1 MRTFASHK
9 TVSPCIKKICA
20 ALALCA
26 LAIAP
31 LSYAQSFPVKP
42 ITLVVPYQ
50 AGGSSDAIA
59 RTMARLVGKDL
70 GQQVVVEN
78 KAGAEGMIGSLD
90 VMKSA
95 ADGYRIL
102 FGGAGS
108 MIVVPALRRIPP
120 FDPGTQFTPIAGT
133 VDFSFF
139 LYVHPDLPVKNLKE
153 FVAYAHANP
162 GKINYAT
169 GNNQGLLTFAY
180 LKKSLNLD
188 VVQVAYK
195 GETAATADL
204 LSGRVQ
210 AMFATTAPLM
220 HAKEGRL
227 NVLVTTLPQRTPL
240 LPEVATMVESGYSQF
255 PFSPAGGWLGIF
267 GPATMQ
273 PDVVQILH
281 RSFGKALT
289 DPEVQKQ
296 LAQAGLSYNP
306 MGLEQMSVFVSKQ
319 RDQFRTMIRDLGIPL
334 ID

>member
-1 MRTFASHK
+1 MNDISRNERLPH
-9 TVSPCIKKICA
+9 VVKIIRQVLAVLMVGVAPTIA
-20 ALALCA
+20 A
-26 LAIAP
+26 
-31 LSYAQSFPVKP
+31 QGFPTKP

-50 AGGSSDAIA
+50 AGGSSDGIA
-59 RTMARLVGKDL
+59 RAMARLVGKDL

-95 ADGYRIL
+95 PDGYRVL

-108 MIVVPALRRIPP
+108 MIVVPALRRAPP
-120 FDPGTQFTPIAGT
+120 FDPGTQFTPISGV

-139 LYVHPDLPVKNLKE
+139 LYVHPELPVKSLKE

-240 LPEVATMVESGYSQF
+240 LPEVPTMTESGYPEF

-267 GPATMQ
+267 GPADMQ
-273 PDVVQILH
+273 PEVVKILH
-281 RSFGKALT
+281 QSFGKALT
-289 DPEVQKQ
+289 DPDIQKQ
-296 LAQAGLSYNP
+296 LAQAGLAYRA
-306 MGLEQMSVFVSKQ
+306 MGLDQMGIFVKSQ
-319 RDQFRTMIRDLGIPL
+319 RDQFRSLIRDLGIPQ

>member
-1 MRTFASHK
+1 MNDL
-9 TVSPCIKKICA
+9 SPQKKS
-20 ALALCA
+20 
-26 LAIAP
+26 LAIIKNLWRLVVCCAMGGV
-31 LSYAQSFPVKP
+31 SAAYSQVFPVKP

-70 GQQVVVEN
+70 GHQVIVEN

-95 ADGYRIL
+95 PDGYRVL

-108 MIVVPALRRIPP
+108 MIVVPALRRTPP
-120 FDPGTQFTPIAGT
+120 FDPGTQFTPISG
-133 VDFSFF
+133 VIDFSFF
-139 LYVHPDLPVKNLKE
+139 LYAHPELPVKNLKE
-153 FVAYAHANP
+153 FVEYARAHP

-227 NVLVTTLPQRTPL
+227 KVLVTTLPQRTPL
-240 LPEVATMVESGYSQF
+240 LPEVATMTESGYPEF

-267 GPATMQ
+267 GPAEMN
-273 PDVVQILH
+273 PEVVKVLH
-281 RSFGKALT
+281 QSFGKALT

-296 LAQAGLSYNP
+296 LAQAGLSYRA
-306 MGLEQMSVFVSKQ
+306 MGLEQMGVFVKGQ
-319 RDQFRTMIRDLGIPL
+319 RDQFHHLIRDLGIPL
-334 ID
+334 LD

>member
-1 MRTFASHK
+1 MNNSALNERVPSL
-9 TVSPCIKKICA
+9 VKIIRQ
-20 ALALCA
+20 ALAVVMVG
-26 LAIAP
+26 IAP
-31 LSYAQSFPVKP
+31 AIGAQGFPTKP

-50 AGGSSDAIA
+50 AGGSSDGIA
-59 RTMARLVGKDL
+59 RAMARLVGKDL

-95 ADGYRIL
+95 PDGYRVL

-108 MIVVPALRRIPP
+108 MIVVPALRRAPP
-120 FDPGTQFTPIAGT
+120 FDPGTQFTPISGV

-153 FVAYAHANP
+153 FVDYAHAHP

-227 NVLVTTLPQRTPL
+227 KVLVTTLPQRTPL
-240 LPEVATMVESGYSQF
+240 LPEVATMTESGYPEF

-267 GPATMQ
+267 GPADMS
-273 PDVVQILH
+273 PEVVKILH
-281 RSFGKALT
+281 QSFGKALT
-289 DPEVQKQ
+289 DPDVQKQ
-296 LAQAGLSYNP
+296 LAQAGLSYRA
-306 MGLEQMSVFVSKQ
+306 MGLEQMGVFVKGQ
-319 RDQFRTMIRDLGIPL
+319 RDQFRNLIRDLGIPML
-334 ID
+334 D

>member
-1 MRTFASHK
+1 MNDL
-9 TVSPCIKKICA
+9 SPQKKS
-20 ALALCA
+20 
-26 LAIAP
+26 LAIIKNLWRLVVCCAMGGV
-31 LSYAQSFPVKP
+31 SAAYSQVFPVKP

-70 GQQVVVEN
+70 GHQVIVEN

-95 ADGYRIL
+95 PDGYRVL

-108 MIVVPALRRIPP
+108 MIVVPALRRTPP
-120 FDPGTQFTPIAGT
+120 FDPGTQFTPISG
-133 VDFSFF
+133 VIDFSFF
-139 LYVHPDLPVKNLKE
+139 LYAHPELPVKNLKE
-153 FVAYAHANP
+153 FVEYARAHP

-210 AMFATTAPLM
+210 A
-220 HAKEGRL
+220 
-227 NVLVTTLPQRTPL
+227 
-240 LPEVATMVESGYSQF
+240 
-255 PFSPAGGWLGIF
+255 
-267 GPATMQ
+267 
-273 PDVVQILH
+273 
-281 RSFGKALT
+281 
-289 DPEVQKQ
+289 
-296 LAQAGLSYNP
+296 
-306 MGLEQMSVFVSKQ
+306 
-319 RDQFRTMIRDLGIPL
+319 
-334 ID
+334 

>member
-1 MRTFASHK
+1 MNDISRNERLPH
-9 TVSPCIKKICA
+9 VVKIIRQVLAVLMVGVAPTIA
-20 ALALCA
+20 A
-26 LAIAP
+26 
-31 LSYAQSFPVKP
+31 QGFPTKP

-50 AGGSSDAIA
+50 AGGSSDGIA
-59 RTMARLVGKDL
+59 RAMARLVGKDL

-95 ADGYRIL
+95 PDGYRVL

-108 MIVVPALRRIPP
+108 MIVVPALRRAPP
-120 FDPGTQFTPIAGT
+120 FDPGTQFTPISGV

-139 LYVHPDLPVKNLKE
+139 LYVHPELPVKSLKE

-227 NVLVTTLPQRTPL
+227 KVLVTTLPQRTPL
-240 LPEVATMVESGYSQF
+240 LPEVPTMTESGYPEF

-267 GPATMQ
+267 GPADMQ
-273 PDVVQILH
+273 PEVVKILH
-281 RSFGKALT
+281 QSFGKALT
-289 DPEVQKQ
+289 DPDIQKQ
-296 LAQAGLSYNP
+296 LAQAGLAYRA
-306 MGLEQMSVFVSKQ
+306 MGLDQMGIFVKSQ
-319 RDQFRTMIRDLGIPL
+319 RDQFRSLIRDLGIPQ

>member
-1 MRTFASHK
+1 MNDVAQNERLPQLVK
-9 TVSPCIKKICA
+9 MIRQV
-20 ALALCA
+20 LAVLMVG
-26 LAIAP
+26 IAP
-31 LSYAQSFPVKP
+31 TIAAQGFPTKP

-50 AGGSSDAIA
+50 AGGSSDGIA
-59 RTMARLVGKDL
+59 RAMARLVGKDL

-95 ADGYRIL
+95 PDGYRIL

-108 MIVVPALRRIPP
+108 MIVVPALRRAPP
-120 FDPGTQFTPIAGT
+120 FDPGTQFTPISGV

-139 LYVHPDLPVKNLKE
+139 LYVHPELPVKNLKE
-153 FVAYAHANP
+153 FVDYARANP

-227 NVLVTTLPQRTPL
+227 KVLVTTLPQRTPL
-240 LPEVATMVESGYSQF
+240 LPDVATMTESGYPEF

-267 GPATMQ
+267 GPADMQ
-273 PDVVQILH
+273 PEVVKILH
-281 RSFGKALT
+281 QSFGKALT

-296 LAQAGLSYNP
+296 LAQAGLAFRAMELN
-306 MGLEQMSVFVSKQ
+306 QMATFVKSQ
-319 RDQFRTMIRDLGIPL
+319 RDQFRSLIRDLGIPQ

>member
-1 MRTFASHK
+1 MNDISRNERLPH
-9 TVSPCIKKICA
+9 VVRIIRQV
-20 ALALCA
+20 LAVLMVGVA
-26 LAIAP
+26 PAIA
-31 LSYAQSFPVKP
+31 AQGFPTKP

-50 AGGSSDAIA
+50 AGGSSDGIA
-59 RTMARLVGKDL
+59 RAMVRLVGKDL

-95 ADGYRIL
+95 PDGYRIL

-108 MIVVPALRRIPP
+108 MIVVPALRRAPP
-120 FDPGTQFTPIAGT
+120 FDPGTQFTPISGV

-139 LYVHPDLPVKNLKE
+139 LYVHPELPVKSLKE

-227 NVLVTTLPQRTPL
+227 KVLVTTLPQRTPL
-240 LPEVATMVESGYSQF
+240 LPEVPTMTESGYPEF

-267 GPATMQ
+267 GPADMQ
-273 PDVVQILH
+273 PEVVKILH
-281 RSFGKALT
+281 QSFGKALT
-289 DPEVQKQ
+289 DPDIQKQ
-296 LAQAGLSYNP
+296 LAQAGLAYRA
-306 MGLEQMSVFVSKQ
+306 MGLDQMGIFVKSQ
-319 RDQFRTMIRDLGIPL
+319 RDQFRSLIRDLGIPQ

>member
-1 MRTFASHK
+1 MNDLAPQKKSLTSVTNIWLLVVCCLMGGAS
-9 TVSPCIKKICA
+9 A
-20 ALALCA
+20 AY
-26 LAIAP
+26 
-31 LSYAQSFPVKP
+31 SQGFPVKP

-59 RTMARLVGKDL
+59 RTMVRLVGKDL
-70 GQQVVVEN
+70 GQQVIVEN
-78 KAGAEGMIGSLD
+78 KPGAEGMIGSLD

-95 ADGYRIL
+95 PDGYRIL

-108 MIVVPALRRIPP
+108 MIVVPALRRTPP
-120 FDPGTQFTPIAGT
+120 FDPGTQFTPISG
-133 VDFSFF
+133 VIDFSFF
-139 LYVHPDLPVKNLKE
+139 LYAHPELPVKNLKE
-153 FVAYAHANP
+153 FVDYARAHP

-210 AMFATTAPLM
+210 AMFATTAPLI

-227 NVLVTTLPQRTPL
+227 KVLVTTLPQRTPL
-240 LPEVATMVESGYSQF
+240 LPEVATMTESGFPEF

-267 GPATMQ
+267 GPAEMN
-273 PDVVQILH
+273 PGVVKVLH
-281 RSFGKALT
+281 QSFGKALT

-296 LAQAGLSYNP
+296 LAQAGLSYRA
-306 MGLEQMSVFVSKQ
+306 MGLEQMGGFVKGQ
-319 RDQFRTMIRDLGIPL
+319 RDQFHHLIRDLGIPL
-334 ID
+334 LD

>member
-1 MRTFASHK
+1 MNDIARNERLPHLVK
-9 TVSPCIKKICA
+9 IIRQVLTVLMVGVAP
-20 ALALCA
+20 
-26 LAIAP
+26 AIA
-31 LSYAQSFPVKP
+31 AQGFPTKP

-50 AGGSSDAIA
+50 AGGSSDGIA
-59 RTMARLVGKDL
+59 RAMVRLVGKDL

-95 ADGYRIL
+95 PDGYRIL

-108 MIVVPALRRIPP
+108 MIVVPALRRAPP
-120 FDPGTQFTPIAGT
+120 FDPGTQFTPISGV

-139 LYVHPDLPVKNLKE
+139 LYVHPELPVKSLKE

-188 VVQVAYK
+188 VVQVPYK

-204 LSGRVQ
+204 LTGRVQ

-227 NVLVTTLPQRTPL
+227 KVLVTTLPQRTPL
-240 LPEVATMVESGYSQF
+240 LPEVPTMTESGYPEF

-267 GPATMQ
+267 GPADMQ
-273 PDVVQILH
+273 PEVVKILH
-281 RSFGKALT
+281 QSFGKALT
-289 DPEVQKQ
+289 DPDIQKQ
-296 LAQAGLSYNP
+296 LAQAGLAYRA
-306 MGLEQMSVFVSKQ
+306 MGLDQMGMFVKSQ
-319 RDQFRTMIRDLGIPL
+319 RDQFRSLIRDLGIPQ

>member
-1 MRTFASHK
+1 MNDISRNERLPH
-9 TVSPCIKKICA
+9 VVKIIRQV
-20 ALALCA
+20 LAVLMVGVA
-26 LAIAP
+26 PAIA
-31 LSYAQSFPVKP
+31 AQGFPTKP

-50 AGGSSDAIA
+50 AGGSSDGIA
-59 RTMARLVGKDL
+59 RAMVRLVGKDL

-95 ADGYRIL
+95 PDGYRIL

-108 MIVVPALRRIPP
+108 MIVVPALRRAPP
-120 FDPGTQFTPIAGT
+120 FDPGTQFTPISGV

-139 LYVHPDLPVKNLKE
+139 LYVHPELPVKSLKE

-204 LSGRVQ
+204 LTGRVQ

-227 NVLVTTLPQRTPL
+227 KVLVTTLPQRTPL
-240 LPEVATMVESGYSQF
+240 LPEVPTMTESGYPEF

-267 GPATMQ
+267 GPADMQ
-273 PDVVQILH
+273 PEVVKILH
-281 RSFGKALT
+281 QSFGKALT
-289 DPEVQKQ
+289 DPDIQKQ
-296 LAQAGLSYNP
+296 LAQAGLAYRA
-306 MGLEQMSVFVSKQ
+306 MGLDQMGMFVKSQ
-319 RDQFRTMIRDLGIPL
+319 RDQFRSLIRDLGIPQ

>member
-1 MRTFASHK
+1 MNDISRNERLPH
-9 TVSPCIKKICA
+9 VVKIIRQV
-20 ALALCA
+20 LAVLMVGVA
-26 LAIAP
+26 PAIA
-31 LSYAQSFPVKP
+31 AQGFPTKP

-50 AGGSSDAIA
+50 AGGSSDGIA
-59 RTMARLVGKDL
+59 RAMARLVGKDL

-95 ADGYRIL
+95 PDGYRVL

-108 MIVVPALRRIPP
+108 MIVVPALRRAPP
-120 FDPGTQFTPIAGT
+120 FDPGTQFTPISGV

-139 LYVHPDLPVKNLKE
+139 LYVHPELPVKSLKE

-227 NVLVTTLPQRTPL
+227 KVLVTTLPQRTPL
-240 LPEVATMVESGYSQF
+240 LPEVPTMTESGYPEF

-267 GPATMQ
+267 GPADMQ
-273 PDVVQILH
+273 PEVVKILH
-281 RSFGKALT
+281 QSFGKALT
-289 DPEVQKQ
+289 DPDIQKQ
-296 LAQAGLSYNP
+296 LAQAGLAYRA
-306 MGLEQMSVFVSKQ
+306 MGLDQMGMFVKSQ
-319 RDQFRTMIRDLGIPL
+319 RDQFRSLIRDLGIPQ